1 VPAILKAGCCE
12 GTLFVLIPANQR
24 HMDTSIFAGI
34 TVVVLQ
40 VASPSFGNND
50 KMPSKFTCDGDN
62 IHPAISVKGVP
73 KEAKSLAII
82 LEAPDAMNGTVIHW
96 VAWDIEPAG
105 DIAEKSAIG
114 TKGKNSH
121 GVHGYMGPCPPEG
134 THHYHFKVYALD
146 RMLGLR
152 EGSSSAQLEA
162 AMKGHIIAGG
172 ELIGLYQ
179 RL

>member
-1 VPAILKAGCCE
+1 
-12 GTLFVLIPANQR
+12 
-24 HMDTSIFAGI
+24 MDTSIFAGI

-96 VAWDIEPAG
+96 AAWDIESAG

-114 TKGKNSH
+114 TQGKTATESMVIWDPARRKERIIIISKSTRLT
-121 GVHGYMGPCPPEG
+121 GC
-134 THHYHFKVYALD
+134 
-146 RMLGLR
+146 LG
-152 EGSSSAQLEA
+152 
-162 AMKGHIIAGG
+162 
-172 ELIGLYQ
+172 
-179 RL
+179 